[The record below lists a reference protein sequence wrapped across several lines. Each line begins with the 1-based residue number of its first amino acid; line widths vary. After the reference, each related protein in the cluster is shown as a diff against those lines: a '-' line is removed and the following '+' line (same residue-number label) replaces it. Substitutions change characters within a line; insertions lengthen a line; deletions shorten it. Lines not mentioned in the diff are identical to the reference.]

1 MGEVMSQ
8 SLNNAPGTNSTTTL
22 NALVP
27 PEGPKSIYI
36 AIDFTVASTA
46 QIDFTLATMGA
57 KITAI
62 QSLWF
67 DNSNNSESVEID
79 VQGTGQVITVPAGAQ
94 GTFPVIAANRPK
106 FVLSSPGNVIVKTC
120 WLNVPLPSNL
130 WFPLASDPVEGA
142 APLAT
147 VVAVGGVAVSAFSGA
162 DLAFGA
168 IVNPF
173 NASESLFVNIV
184 NTAGTT
190 APGGNGTT
198 VELVPGQAFPLPAN
212 FGGVVSVNAVTNG
225 HTFTA
230 YGAR

>member
-1 MGEVMSQ
+1 MSQ
-8 SLNNAPGTNSTTTL
+8 SLSHAPGTNATTTL

-27 PEGPKSIYI
+27 PEGPKSIFI
-36 AIDFTVASTA
+36 AIDFTGAVSA
-46 QIDFTLATMGA
+46 QIDFTLATMSA

-67 DNSNNSESVEID
+67 DNTNNSESVEID

-94 GTFPVIAANRPK
+94 GTFPVIASNRPK
-106 FVLSSPGNVIVKTC
+106 FILTSSGNVIVRTC
-120 WLNVPLPSNL
+120 WLNVPLPANL
-130 WFPLASDPVEGA
+130 WFPLASDPAEGVSPA
-142 APLAT
+142 AT
-147 VVAVGGVAVSAFSGA
+147 VVTTGGTAVAAFSGA
-162 DLAFGA
+162 DLSSGA
-168 IVNPF
+168 VVNPF

-190 APGGNGTT
+190 APGANGTT
-198 VELVPGQAFPLPAN
+198 VELVPGQAFPLPPN

-230 YGAR
+230 YGVK

>member
-1 MGEVMSQ
+1 MSQ

-36 AIDFTVASTA
+36 AIDFTVAATA
-46 QIDFTLATMGA
+46 FIDFTLATMGA

-106 FVLSSPGNVIVKTC
+106 FNVASPGNVIVRTC
-120 WLNVPLPSNL
+120 WLNVPLPANL
-130 WFPLASDPVEGA
+130 WFPLAANPSGGA
-142 APLAT
+142 APLAFA
-147 VVAVGGVAVSAFSGA
+147 VAVGGTAVAAFSNA
-162 DLAFGA
+162 RLSAGA

-173 NASESLFVNIV
+173 AATESLFVDLV
-184 NTAGTT
+184 NVAGTT
-190 APGGNGTT
+190 APGTHGTT
-198 VELVPGQAFPLPAN
+198 VELVPGQAFDLPAN
-212 FGGVVSVNAVTNG
+212 FGGVVSVNAVTSG
-225 HTFTA
+225 HAFTA
-230 YGAR
+230 YGVV